1 MGRDILVRPEKDT
14 KLYLSQEKE
23 FTCSRISQH
32 GYCQEK
38 RNYICK
44 FPNDRGKVVVTK
56 VERRQKISTTQPIS
70 LQKSHCDTITFLVV
84 GVRISSEKRE

>member
-1 MGRDILVRPEKDT
+1 MYVYSLEGRKKLCTVCVKGRVRQ
-14 KLYLSQEKE
+14 S
-23 FTCSRISQH
+23 SRISQH